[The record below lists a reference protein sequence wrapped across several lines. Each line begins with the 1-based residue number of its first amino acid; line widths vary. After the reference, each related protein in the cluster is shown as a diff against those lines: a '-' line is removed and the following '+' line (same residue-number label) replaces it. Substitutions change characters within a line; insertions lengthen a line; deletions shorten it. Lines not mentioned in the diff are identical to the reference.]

1 MKPAQFLTYQ
11 IIFSSH
17 KNERS
22 FLSKRPR
29 NWLWKITSG
38 MIRKIINTY
47 FFGLEQGWAMGLGSH
62 GIRVPGQKSR
72 DLGLGMGLILLGHLE
87 LGQPNPKLWACW
99 DSSPIMGLPW
109 DRLGFLGPVSHRI
122 LSPKGGWDKSRHSFK
137 NKILKSVGQKSLR
150 RAVPSHAHP
159 SRPLR
164 LRIWALYIKSW
175 SIISRRKPSTELP
188 DAIKEL
194 SAELNALASQTEI
207 VKRKI
212 DELVQQ
218 KSLVF
223 KLIKQEISDYG
234 AQLFTMY
241 QVDLNFSNLEKACK
255 SIRKV
260 EQTWRTIKR

>member
-29 NWLWKITSG
+29 NWLWKIILG

-47 FFGLEQGWAMGLGSH
+47 
-62 GIRVPGQKSR
+62 
-72 DLGLGMGLILLGHLE
+72 
-87 LGQPNPKLWACW
+87 
-99 DSSPIMGLPW
+99 
-109 DRLGFLGPVSHRI
+109 
-122 LSPKGGWDKSRHSFK
+122 SFSFALK
-137 NKILKSVGQKSLR
+137 KIKF
-150 RAVPSHAHP
+150 
-159 SRPLR
+159 
-164 LRIWALYIKSW
+164 WT
-175 SIISRRKPSTELP
+175 IISRRKPSTELP

-194 SAELNALASQTEI
+194 STELNALASQTEI

-223 KLIKQEISDYG
+223 KLIKQEITDYG

-260 EQTWRTIKR
+260 EQTWRTIER